1 MIAARNTP
9 GYPEVR
15 IPAVA
20 REAIRRGIRRGDAV
34 AQLEYLGFSPRY
46 MNLLENSRMNII
58 SLAQLMA
65 RSRGE
70 LLEIPGF
77 GESALHQLMDCL
89 SRYHQLEATIEHQ
102 EAHDRRMAEAART
115 FQGFD
120 E

>member
-1 MIAARNTP
+1 MIAARTTP

-15 IPAVA
+15 IPSRA
-20 REAIRRGIRRGDAV
+20 REAILRGIRRGDAV

-46 MNLLENSRMNII
+46 MNLLENSRLNII
-58 SLAQLMA
+58 TLAQLMG
-65 RSRGE
+65 RGRDE

-89 SRYHQLEATIEHQ
+89 ARYHELETVIEYQ

-115 FQGFD
+115 YQD
-120 E
+120 YAD

>member
-15 IPAVA
+15 IPRLA
-20 REAIRRGIRRGDAV
+20 REAILRGIRRGDAV

-46 MNLLENSRMNII
+46 MNLLENSRLNII
-58 SLAQLMA
+58 SLAQLIGH
-65 RSRGE
+65 SRE
-70 LLEIPGF
+70 DLLEIPGF

-89 SRYHQLEATIEHQ
+89 ARYHELEAVIEHQ

-115 FQGFD
+115 YQGYG

>member
-1 MIAARNTP
+1 
-9 GYPEVR
+9 
-15 IPAVA
+15 
-20 REAIRRGIRRGDAV
+20 
-34 AQLEYLGFSPRY
+34 
-46 MNLLENSRMNII
+46 
-58 SLAQLMA
+58 
-65 RSRGE
+65 
-70 LLEIPGF
+70 LEIPGF